1 MNVRPLRY
9 GRRRSAHVSMLTSA
23 RRGARRFNVQPELN
37 ALVAV
42 VAVALLR
49 EYLAWRERRER
60 KRGTRRTRQS
70 DDYVRRGERDLSGG
84 E

>member
-1 MNVRPLRY
+1 
-9 GRRRSAHVSMLTSA
+9 MLTSA
-23 RRGARRFNVQPELN
+23 LRGVRRFNVQPELN

-60 KRGTRRTRQS
+60 KLGHRRTRQS
-70 DDYVRRGERDLSGG
+70 DDYVRRGPQDLSD
-84 E
+84 EE